1 MSDFLVIGHRG
12 AAGHEPENT
21 LRSIQKA
28 LELGAGAVEF
38 DVHCLEGRLVVFH
51 DSTLERTTNGRGLLA
66 RTPFAQLRELDA
78 GQGERIPT
86 LEEVCEVV
94 NRRAKLHIELKGP
107 GTALPVAETLD
118 RYVREQG
125 WHYDDFLVSSFHHDE
140 LAQLI
145 GRSIPLGILFSNSP
159 ARFAPLAEKLGAYS
173 IHCKAAYATPAL
185 LDQAHRFGLKV
196 FVYTVN
202 DPVEIA
208 RLRDLGVDGVFTD
221 FPERAISS
229 L

>member
-1 MSDFLVIGHRG
+1 
-12 AAGHEPENT
+12 
-21 LRSIQKA
+21 
-28 LELGAGAVEF
+28 
-38 DVHCLEGRLVVFH
+38 VVFH

-86 LEEVCEVV
+86 LEEVCDTV
-94 NRRAKLHIELKGP
+94 NRRAKLHIELKGH
-107 GTALPVAETLD
+107 GTAFPVAETLD

-140 LAQLI
+140 LAQLTE
-145 GRSIPLGILFSNSP
+145 RSIPLGILFSNSP
-159 ARFAPLAEKLGAYS
+159 ARFAPLAEKLRAYS

-185 LDQAHRFGLKV
+185 LDQAHQLGLKV

-229 L
+229 P